1 MKNRVIGL
9 TGQTG
14 AGKST
19 VSAMAES
26 YGCYIINA
34 DKVAREATAKN
45 SECLKRLAEF
55 FGNDIIDSN
64 GECVRKLLAQ
74 RAFSS
79 KENTDM
85 LNSITHPMIIR
96 RISEYI
102 GMYGEDET
110 VIIDAPQ
117 LFESGCDKLCD
128 KIIAVTA
135 PKSVRLERI
144 IMRDGIS
151 EKDALLRIN
160 AQHDEEYYTSR
171 ADFVIDGS
179 MSIED
184 VERKLKSIL
193 EKISA
198 NKEGCIL

>member
-19 VSAMAES
+19 VAGMLES
-26 YGCYIINA
+26 LGCRIINA
-34 DKVAREATAKN
+34 DAVAREATAKG
-45 SECLKRLAEF
+45 SECLKRLAEY

-64 GECVRKLLAQ
+64 GNCVRKLLAQ

-79 KENTDM
+79 RENTEI
-85 LNSITHPMIIR
+85 LNSITHPMIIG

-102 GMYGEDET
+102 GMCGEDEN
-110 VIIDAPQ
+110 VVIDAPQ

-128 KIIAVTA
+128 KVIAVTA
-135 PKSVRLERI
+135 PKDVRLQRI

-151 EKDALLRIN
+151 EQYALLRIN
-160 AQHDEEYYTSR
+160 AQHNEEYYTSR

-179 MSIED
+179 MSID
-184 VERKLKSIL
+184 DIGRKV
-193 EKISA
+193 KIISGITR
-198 NKEGCIL
+198 KE

>member
-96 RISEYI
+96 RISEYK
-102 GMYGEDET
+102 T

-135 PKSVRLERI
+135 PRSVRLERI

-160 AQHDEEYYTSR
+160 AQHDEEYYTSQ

>member
-26 YGCYIINA
+26 YGCHIINA

-102 GMYGEDET
+102 GMYGDDET

-117 LFESGCDKLCD
+117 LFESGCDRLCD
-128 KIIAVTA
+128 RIIAVTA
-135 PKSVRLERI
+135 PKAVRLERI

-151 EKDALLRIN
+151 RQDALLRIN
-160 AQHDEEYYTSR
+160 AQHNEDYYTER
-171 ADFVIDGS
+171 ADFIIDGS
-179 MSIED
+179 GSIEY
-184 VERKLKSIL
+184 VRKKVKDIL
-193 EKISA
+193 EKLS
-198 NKEGCIL
+198 EQ

>member
-19 VSAMAES
+19 VAGMLES
-26 YGCYIINA
+26 LGCRIINA
-34 DKVAREATAKN
+34 DAVAREATAKG
-45 SECLKRLAEF
+45 SECLKRLAEY

-64 GECVRKLLAQ
+64 GNCVRKLLAQ

-79 KENTDM
+79 RENTEI
-85 LNSITHPMIIR
+85 LNSITHPMIIG

-102 GMYGEDET
+102 EMCGEDEN
-110 VIIDAPQ
+110 VVIDAPQ

-128 KIIAVTA
+128 KVIAVTA
-135 PKSVRLERI
+135 PKDVRLQRI
-144 IMRDGIS
+144 IMRDDIS
-151 EKDALLRIN
+151 EQYALLRIN

-179 MSIED
+179 MSIDD
-184 VERKLKSIL
+184 VGRKV
-193 EKISA
+193 KIISGIIR
-198 NKEGCIL
+198 KE